1 MSLIIHDVPIECIN
15 QAAVTYGVPAT
26 MIISVLK
33 TEGGKKGE
41 ASLNKNGTYD
51 YGPMQINSV
60 HLEKLAK
67 YGITKTDLQY
77 DPCINVAAG
86 TWLLALSIA
95 DGKDIWRGTGDYHS
109 HTEKHNQRYR
119 QKVKSFHDWIVNVIK
134 PKEHAIKS

>member
-1 MSLIIHDVPIECIN
+1 
-15 QAAVTYGVPAT
+15 
-26 MIISVLK
+26 
-33 TEGGKKGE
+33 
-41 ASLNKNGTYD
+41 
-51 YGPMQINSV
+51 MQINTC

-95 DGKDIWRGTGDYHS
+95 DGRDLWHGTGNYHS

-119 QKVKSFHDWIVNVIK
+119 QKVKSFHDWIKTIIALK
-134 PKEHAIKS
+134 